1 MEAINVRDMHERIP
15 QVLDRVEAGEEVL
28 ILRRGKP
35 AARIVKPSA
44 ERVAFRSRKGLRED
58 LPPMRL
64 GSGETVRGLRNAE
77 RF

>member
-1 MEAINVRDMHERIP
+1 METINVRDMRERIS
-15 QVLDRVEAGEEVL
+15 QVLDHVQSGEEVL

-44 ERVAFRSRKGLRED
+44 ERVAFRSRKDLRKD
-58 LPPMRL
+58 LPPLRQ
-64 GSGETVRGLRNAE
+64 GSGETVRGLRNTE